1 MTGCGTKT
9 ARVRGMP
16 LTRATDRTT
25 RSKMSVWT
33 ATVGTPYLL
42 SMVIACTATAG
53 AQVLQWPTPTMA
65 ASPLALISSQVSGSS
80 RV

>member
-16 LTRATDRTT
+16 LTRATDRTA
-25 RSKMSVWT
+25 RSKTFVWT
-33 ATVGTPYLL
+33 ATVGTPYWL

-53 AQVLQWPTPTMA
+53 AHVLQWPTPTMA
-65 ASPLALISSQVSGSS
+65 ASPVDWIFCQVSGSS